1 MTALSLDIREVPWE
15 DPAGDA
21 LRESQQAEVRAL
33 YSGED
38 TEPGPKPTGDD
49 IALFLVAF
57 DGATPVGCGGLRPID
72 ASHGEIKRMFVV
84 PERRGAGVAEA
95 ILGALESAAR
105 ERGWSRLVLET
116 GLEHLG
122 LPIRLEQQRCGPF
135 VRPMMQEKTSGTILE
150 FGASKT
156 DTICQYIC
164 GDGS

>member
-116 GLEHLG
+116 GLE
-122 LPIRLEQQRCGPF
+122 QRAA
-135 VRPMMQEKTSGTILE
+135 VRFYERAGFHEIPRFGYYVDAELSVCFEKSL
-150 FGASKT
+150 AAP
-156 DTICQYIC
+156 
-164 GDGS
+164 